1 MHSKEKQII
10 LFDIIQRKTKTN
22 VSSTWEGKKGKYF
35 FKDTMKKASDKPI
48 SRVWLNQKH
57 FTDLFR
63 THDKNEFWGEISE
76 FESRTRI
83 IIKIYGAETIEIYRM
98 ARYA

>member
-1 MHSKEKQII
+1 MYSQEKQIT
-10 LFDIIQRKTKTN
+10 LFDTLQRIIKTA
-22 VSSTWEGKKGKYF
+22 VSSTWEGKKGTYF

-63 THDKNEFWGEISE
+63 THNRNEFWGEISE
-76 FESRTRI
+76 FESRTRVLF
-83 IIKIYGAETIEIYRM
+83 KITGSESLEIYRLG
-98 ARYA
+98 RFG